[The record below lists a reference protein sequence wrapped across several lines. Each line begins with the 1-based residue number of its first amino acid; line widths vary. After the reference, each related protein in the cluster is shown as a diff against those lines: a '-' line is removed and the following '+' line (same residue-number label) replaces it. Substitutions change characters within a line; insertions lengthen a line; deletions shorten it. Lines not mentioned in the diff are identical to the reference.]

1 MLARR
6 QCDRTIHIQDVELKQ
21 IKDIALD
28 PCDWNGMFRSICLLL
43 VLLFS
48 IAGTPRVHSMGADAN
63 LSAMVIC
70 SENGARTIY
79 LDADGVPASPKS
91 DCAKCPLC
99 IALSIHALAAPGQSL
114 PVRTARRFRMT
125 RSSDAVIRTRRRL
138 RPQSRGPPPTAPS
151 SANPAR
157 ANAAL
162 IDATIAAPDST
173 KVKSVASRMCHRFG
187 RYLEDAQR

>member
-1 MLARR
+1 MQDYELN
-6 QCDRTIHIQDVELKQ
+6 QINDLKLSPCDR
-21 IKDIALD
+21 
-28 PCDWNGMFRSICLLL
+28 NGMFRSFGLLL
-43 VLLFS
+43 AFLFS
-48 IAGTPRVHSMGADAN
+48 LAAALAGAPRVHSMGADAN

-70 SENGARTIY
+70 SEDGAQTIY
-79 LDADGVPASPKS
+79 LDSDGVPASPKS
-91 DCAKCPLC
+91 DCAKCPVC

-151 SANPAR
+151 RANPAR
-157 ANAAL
+157 ANAAHV
-162 IDATIAAPDST
+162 DATIAASDST
-173 KVKSVASRMCHRFG
+173 KVKSVASGMCHRFG